1 MATSILIQDSLEI
14 PFVRSLAEFRVW
26 AASDAYPQQGRI
38 DFLAGRIEVDLSP
51 EDLYCHGTLKTR
63 LVIVL
68 GQIMDAGDL
77 GELFT
82 DKTRVSSP
90 QADLSAEPDVLFVS
104 YDSLEEG
111 RVRRV
116 PKATGEP
123 ERYIEFEGAP
133 DLVVEIVSD
142 ESVGKDTQRLPVAY
156 YRAAVPEFWLLDV
169 RRGRLDFEIHQRGP
183 AEYEPVAPDTD
194 GFRHSAVFD
203 RSFRLS
209 RRKGRAGGWQYDLE
223 QKLKS

>member
-14 PFVRSLAEFRVW
+14 PFVRSLAEFRAW
-26 AASDAYPQQGRI
+26 ASSDAYPQQGRI
-38 DFLAGRIEVDLSP
+38 DFISGRIEVDMSP

-68 GQIMDAGDL
+68 GQIIDAGDL
-77 GELFT
+77 GELFS

-104 YDSLEEG
+104 YHALETG

-116 PKATGEP
+116 PKASGEP
-123 ERYIEFEGAP
+123 ERYVELEGAP
-133 DLVVEIVSD
+133 DLALEIVSD
-142 ESVGKDTQRLPVAY
+142 DSVGKDTQRLPVAY
-156 YRAAVPEFWLLDV
+156 YQAGIPEFWLLDV
-169 RRGRLDFEIHQRGP
+169 RRGRLDFQIHTRGP
-183 AEYEPVAPDTD
+183 TGYEPVPPDSD
-194 GFRHSAVFD
+194 GLRHSALFA

-209 RRKGRAGGWQYDLE
+209 RRQGKAGGWQYGLE
-223 QKLKS
+223 QKLDP